1 MLKLEKL
8 KLYFEKNLNDLQ
20 VLAELR
26 NDLKN
31 IDSNDD
37 LINII
42 ARAKE
47 DKGVVKTKVEK

>member
-31 IDSNDD
+31 I
-37 LINII
+37 
-42 ARAKE
+42 E
-47 DKGVVKTKVEK
+47 